1 MTAILIA
8 AVIAL
13 IIGGVAGY
21 AIFRYVLTGIYKKK
35 MADAEKDADVIKE
48 KKLLE
53 VKEKFLNKK
62 NELDKEVQLR
72 NQKMQAAENKLKQ
85 RELTLNHV
93 RRRLAVPSRTWSA
106 SSSVWRTRRTCS
118 M

>member
-53 VKEKFLNKK
+53 VKERFLNKK
-62 NELDKEVQLR
+62 NELDKEVQSR
-72 NQKMQAAENKLKQ
+72 S
-85 RELTLNHV
+85 TSV

-106 SSSVWRTRRTCS
+106 SSSVWRTRRICS

>member
-35 MADAEKDADVIKE
+35 MADSEKDADVIK
-48 KKLLE
+48 
-53 VKEKFLNKK
+53 
-62 NELDKEVQLR
+62 
-72 NQKMQAAENKLKQ
+72 
-85 RELTLNHV
+85 
-93 RRRLAVPSRTWSA
+93 
-106 SSSVWRTRRTCS
+106 
-118 M
+118 